1 MIPPLALCQ
10 KNMKVLHVC
19 LVAYLDGWGY
29 QDNLLPDYMKKAGHE
44 VVVVTSSNHFPNY
57 VKSEEIEAIRAKGND
72 YHYNGVH
79 IYRIKTKFNTSNLSF
94 YCSGLQDVLK
104 KEQPDMIFH
113 HGINSSSMLICWQ
126 YVKTHG
132 STKFFLDNHADKINE
147 SPNRIWRF
155 LVNRIILRTC
165 VRITSSTVCRY
176 YGVTPGR
183 CDYLINSY
191 GVRKS
196 KVSLLPIGCDTDAI
210 DVLSSNVE
218 ELRNKHC
225 LPVNS
230 SIIISGGKMGVDK
243 GTVALIEA
251 FKTLRKERND
261 LRLVLFGSF
270 TDKETEKIAD
280 ATEGIYVFGWCDRT
294 KTLELLKLSDIACWP
309 IHHTT
314 LIEDA
319 VGCSIPIVVRKTSNT
334 SHIIEKNGEYLNTGD
349 CKELV
354 TAFRNILDGYDS
366 YVREARRMHDKF
378 SYNSIVKQIEYDCE

>member
-1 MIPPLALCQ
+1 M
-10 KNMKVLHVC
+10 
-19 LVAYLDGWGY
+19 VAYLDGWGY
-29 QDNLLPDYMKKAGHE
+29 QDNLLPEYMSKAGHD
-44 VVVVTSSNHFPNY
+44 VVVVSSANHFPSFLKN
-57 VKSEEIEAIRAKGND
+57 EEKERILAKGSEYYLNK
-72 YHYNGVH
+72 VH
-79 IYRIKTKFNTSNLSF
+79 VYRIQTKLDTSNYNF
-94 YCSGLQDVLK
+94 YCRGLMGILK
-104 KEQPDMIFH
+104 KEKPDVIFH
-113 HGINSSSMLICWQ
+113 HGINSSSMLICWK

-147 SPNRIWRF
+147 SPNKIWRF

-165 VRITSSTVCRY
+165 VRITSGTVCRY

-183 CDYLINSY
+183 CDYLISSY

-196 KVSLLPIGCDTDAI
+196 KVTLLPIGCDTDAI

-218 ELRNKHC
+218 ELRNKHY

-251 FKTLRKERND
+251 FKKIRKERNN
-261 LRLVLFGSF
+261 LKLVLFGSF
-270 TDKETEKIAD
+270 TDKVTEQIAS

-319 VGCSIPIVVRKTSNT
+319 VGCSIPIVVRKTPNT

-366 YVREARRMHDKF
+366 YVSEARRMHDKF